1 MPVIIKMKRLTRLA
15 VASSILFSAPLLA
28 LESLDDAALAETLG
42 QAGVTISVTPPA
54 GGLSFSTV
62 IHDSD
67 AAIDGA
73 IVIGRPLALADH
85 IATSIN
91 TGGSPITIL
100 LDATGDVDAGTA
112 GNQASLGIN
121 ITIPAGTII
130 NTGTLSAAQSNGPG
144 VAISNQTG
152 VIINNMTITLP
163 GTTVLDMTLGNE
175 VASGGQMMSV
185 TTNMTSGLSVSNFA
199 IRDANAVDANGTAI
213 RADSIAVTNAS
224 AANLNV
230 NARVDVVPT
239 GLQTTLTQFGSAASG
254 VDIRMT
260 NLRMGD
266 TTTSTM
272 GNLNILGLNMN
283 GAVLRLYGH

>member
-1 MPVIIKMKRLTRLA
+1 MKRLTRLA
-15 VASSILFSAPLLA
+15 AASSILFSAPLLA
-28 LESLDDAALAETLG
+28 LESLDDTALAETLG

-54 GGLSFSTV
+54 GGISFSTV

-73 IVIGRPLALADH
+73 IVLGRPLALADH

-91 TGGSPITIL
+91 TGGNPITIL

-121 ITIPAGTII
+121 ITIPAGTVI

-175 VASGGQMMSV
+175 VATNGQMMRV

-199 IRDANAVDANGTAI
+199 IRDANAVNANGTAI

-230 NARVDVVPT
+230 DARVNVVPT
-239 GLQTTLTQFGSAASG
+239 GLQTTLTQFGSASG

-283 GAVLRLYGH
+283 GSVLRLYGH